1 MNYETAFAELQEIV
15 KRLETEIIPIEEMEV
30 MAARSQELLSF
41 CREKLRST
49 DQNIQ
54 KLFQES

>member
-15 KRLETEIIPIEEMEV
+15 KRLETEIIPIEEMEA